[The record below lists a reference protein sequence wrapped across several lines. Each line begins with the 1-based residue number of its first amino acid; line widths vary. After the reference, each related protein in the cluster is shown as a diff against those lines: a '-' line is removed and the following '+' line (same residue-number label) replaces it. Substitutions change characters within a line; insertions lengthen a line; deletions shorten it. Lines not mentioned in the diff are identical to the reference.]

1 MKELLYHIVSNL
13 VVDINSIEITEEE
26 KSNEITYFIRV
37 DENDMGRLIGKK
49 GKIANSIRTIVRASK
64 NETGKNVF
72 VEIIN

>member
-13 VVDINSIEITEEE
+13 VVDIDSIEITEEE
-26 KSNEITYFIRV
+26 KANEITYFIKV
-37 DENDMGRLIGKK
+37 DEDDMGRLIGKK

-64 NETGKNVF
+64 NETGKGVF